1 MLIEAKMSKGL
12 DIGDWFPEDDK
23 DIFWEDQ
30 DIILKAKN
38 RTEKSKELVTRYPT
52 PGIIGIF
59 SMGSTASI
67 DIKACRQHRCMLCF
81 PNG

>member
-1 MLIEAKMSKGL
+1 MLIEAKMPKDL

-23 DIFWEDQ
+23 DIFGEEQ
-30 DIILKAKN
+30 DIILKAKG
-38 RTEKSKELVTRYPT
+38 RTGKPKELVTKYPT
-52 PGIIGIF
+52 PGIIGMF
-59 SMGSTASI
+59 STSSTAST